1 MKKYLLL
8 LTLYTATSLAQ
19 PLPPITPCHYRLG
32 IQGAIATNGAI
43 GIGVV
48 GFSESTEWG
57 LTASGTRNNAHYQ
70 SNNATPVLFAGLRY
84 LLQEQTY
91 CAWGI
96 DLAGTFG
103 TINGSHIDANYQA
116 GPYISLEQ
124 MITDHFM
131 LAGWILP
138 YQYGYEKLSHSSS
151 VTTHSFFSS
160 GGLAI
165 NYLF

>member
-1 MKKYLLL
+1 MRKYLVLL
-8 LTLYTATSLAQ
+8 ALYTTTALAQ
-19 PLPPITPCHYRLG
+19 PSTTINTCNYRSG

-48 GFSESTEWG
+48 GFTEGTEWG
-57 LTASGTRNNAHYQ
+57 LTASGTRNNSQFQ
-70 SNNATPVLFAGLRY
+70 SNNFTPVLFAGLRY
-84 LLQEQTY
+84 ALADQTY
-91 CAWGI
+91 FAWGI
-96 DLAGTFG
+96 DMADTFG
-103 TINGSHIDANYQA
+103 TNEGRHIDADYQV

-124 MITDHFM
+124 LITDHFM

-138 YQYGYEKLSHSSS
+138 YQYGYEKLSGTSS
-151 VTTHSFFSS
+151 VTTQSFFSS